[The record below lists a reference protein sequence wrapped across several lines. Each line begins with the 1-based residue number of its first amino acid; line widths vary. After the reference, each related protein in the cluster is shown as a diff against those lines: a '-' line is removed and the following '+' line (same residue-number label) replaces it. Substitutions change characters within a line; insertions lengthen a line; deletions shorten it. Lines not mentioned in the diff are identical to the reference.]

1 MGGST
6 ASPTSCEHH
15 SCHSSLETRRSLSQ
29 WWSPWFKAALNA
41 DIGWYGW
48 DAQSSAAGAD
58 PCGRVEL
65 CTNKSSS
72 TEDWRSWSTGV
83 ASKPA
88 PFSCTDRTR
97 GDDIALAATPLLLP
111 VFNGCRNTPLRVSLP
126 PTECT
131 TPPPLH
137 RHEESLFTGTICP
150 INVRSQQTVL
160 PLISLLDLN
169 EGRSLTN
176 CCLETQQD
184 ASIMGFIQKPARPS
198 SHPSCPFC
206 AASELQLQIGRRIF
220 SHLLLRSCPSC
231 QRRVLYPSG
240 VVSLFLVSCSNFAY
254 LLDLTQQIV
263 LAAID
268 SVTSVWFIFFCPLFL
283 LPVSADAWAPM
294 AFRGGIRSRS
304 SEACLM

>member
-1 MGGST
+1 MW
-6 ASPTSCEHH
+6 
-15 SCHSSLETRRSLSQ
+15 SS
-29 WWSPWFKAALNA
+29 
-41 DIGWYGW
+41 
-48 DAQSSAAGAD
+48 
-58 PCGRVEL
+58 GR

-72 TEDWRSWSTGV
+72 AEDQRSWSTGA

-88 PFSCTDRTR
+88 YFHAQKEHTATISPLS
-97 GDDIALAATPLLLP
+97 ATPLRFL
-111 VFNGCRNTPLRVSLP
+111 VFNGCRNTPLRLSLP

-198 SHPSCPFC
+198 SLPSCPLC
-206 AASELQLQIGRRIF
+206 AASELQLQIGQRSF
-220 SHLLLRSCPSC
+220 SHLLLCSCPSC
-231 QRRVLYPSG
+231 QRQVLYPSG
-240 VVSLFLVSCSNFAY
+240 VVLFFLVSCSNFAY

-263 LAAID
+263 LAALDCYVGLIY
-268 SVTSVWFIFFCPLFL
+268 FF
-283 LPVSADAWAPM
+283 LPINSP
-294 AFRGGIRSRS
+294 S
-304 SEACLM
+304 CLS